1 MKQSIVSGLIG
12 GRVARG
18 LAIGASL
25 AQGSGAVHVNVEA
38 SLNQL
43 KLSTALIAIPL
54 TTQLL
59 HPGQDFET
67 DYQNMYMQTLAPTT
81 YPIHGAG
88 RELPQ
93 NLEDRGGALEDI
105 PFPTDAETDANVRRF
120 RELQAAHLP
129 ASALEE
135 ACIRMRASA
144 STSCWRGAN
153 MPTGRST

>member
-1 MKQSIVSGLIG
+1 MWALRHDLRDQVVESFDRRRVAQQLRKKRLERKQVKQSIVSGLIG

-59 HPGQDFET
+59 NPGQDFEAE
-67 DYQNMYMQTLAPTT
+67 YY
-81 YPIHGAG
+81 I
-88 RELPQ
+88 Q
-93 NLEDRGGALEDI
+93 NLVTQPLASIRAGAL
-105 PFPTDAETDANVRRF
+105 DAEPAEPAGPPEAPAGDDQDAAPKAKAKA
-120 RELQAAHLP
+120 LQKGMEP
-129 ASALEE
+129 F
-135 ACIRMRASA
+135 
-144 STSCWRGAN
+144 
-153 MPTGRST
+153 